1 MDSYLTFNFTA
12 MSKLSIFET
21 KWIDLVFENRN
32 KEYGAYQLRQENPRT
47 TMKALLITTTFLA
60 VVVAIPKFSKTNAAP
75 VTPEITLLEA
85 KRVTEVIYA
94 KKTEQPKK
102 PKTTTVAAAKKSN
115 PKRQDQLV
123 NPVVTETQK
132 AQPDIAINA
141 TITNTPNNAGEN
153 PGAPQGNPNGNSGGG
168 GPDTTGTGP
177 EVIQPGPFG
186 PGELDVNPSFP
197 GGINAF
203 LSYVGKNFRTP
214 EVELDRT
221 MKVFVSFVV
230 EKDGSLTDIK
240 VIKDP
245 GYGLGAEAIR
255 VLKSLK
261 TKWQPGKK
269 NGKAVRAYYNLP
281 ITVQTQ

>member
-21 KWIDLVFENRN
+21 RWIDLVFENRN

-47 TMKALLITTTFLA
+47 TMKALLITTVLLA

-75 VTPEITLLEA
+75 VTPVLVLPEGTVV
-85 KRVTEVIYA
+85 KEVIYV
-94 KKTEQPKK
+94 KKTEEPKK
-102 PKTTTVAAAKKSN
+102 PKTTTAAPAKKSD
-115 PKRQDQLV
+115 PKPQDQLV
-123 NPVVTETQK
+123 NPVVTEAQR

-141 TITNTPNNAGEN
+141 LNTSNNPSEN
-153 PGAPQGNPNGNSGGG
+153 PGTPQGNPYGNSGSTDGG
-168 GPDTTGTGP
+168 TDITETGP
-177 EVIQPGPFG
+177 EVPLDGY
-186 PGELDVNPSFP
+186 ELDVNPSFP

-214 EVELDRT
+214 EVELDGT

>member
-1 MDSYLTFNFTA
+1 MDSYLTFNFIA

-21 KWIDLVFENRN
+21 RWIDLVFENRN

-47 TMKALLITTTFLA
+47 TMEALFITTVFLA
-60 VVVAIPKFSKTNAAP
+60 IVVAIPKFSKINAAP
-75 VTPEITLLEA
+75 VGGCELKLPEATNI
-85 KRVTEVIYA
+85 KEVIYV
-94 KKTEQPKK
+94 KKKEQPKK
-102 PKTTTVAAAKKSN
+102 QKTNPVATTKKTN
-115 PKRQDQLV
+115 PKSQHQLV
-123 NPVVTETQK
+123 NPVVTEVQK
-132 AQPDIAINA
+132 AEPDIA
-141 TITNTPNNAGEN
+141 TNTTIINTPTNPDGNTGDAG
-153 PGAPQGNPNGNSGGG
+153 GNPNGNSGGE
-168 GPDTTGTGP
+168 GPATTGTATEIIPTGP
-177 EVIQPGPFG
+177 YSL
-186 PGELDVNPSFP
+186 GELDVNPSFP

-214 EVELDRT
+214 EEELGGT

-269 NGKAVRAYYNLP
+269 KWESSQGLL
-281 ITVQTQ
+281 

>member
-1 MDSYLTFNFTA
+1 

-21 KWIDLVFENRN
+21 RWIDLIFENRN
-32 KEYGAYQLRQENPRT
+32 KEYGAYQLRQENPKT
-47 TMKALLITTTFLA
+47 TMKALLITTVFLA

-75 VTPEITLLEA
+75 VTPEITLPEA
-85 KRVTEVIYA
+85 TLVKEIVYL

-102 PKTTTVAAAKKSN
+102 LKTTTVAAVKKSN

-123 NPVVTETQK
+123 NPVVTEAQK
-132 AQPDIAINA
+132 AQPDIAINE
-141 TITNTPNNAGEN
+141 TITNTPNNPGEN

-168 GPDTTGTGP
+168 GITTTETGP
-177 EVIQPGPFG
+177 DVPFTS
-186 PGELDVNPSFP
+186 PELDVNPSFP
-197 GGINAF
+197 GGVNAF

-221 MKVFVSFVV
+221 MKIFVSFVV
-230 EKDGSLTDIK
+230 EIDGSLTDIK

-255 VLKSLK
+255 VLKSLR
-261 TKWQPGKK
+261 TKWQPGRK